1 MIIANHL
8 SLPKYHKKIIT
19 QYNNPQYHNK
29 EPTSSW
35 IDLDQLQNKMT
46 KKLIKWSKEMFV
58 LRNLLATIN
67 PSLISDF
74 TLAR

>member
-1 MIIANHL
+1 MDR
-8 SLPKYHKKIIT
+8 SRST
-19 QYNNPQYHNK
+19 T
-29 EPTSSW
+29 E
-35 IDLDQLQNKMT
+35 QNDK